1 MTICIRRMKGLQGL
15 VILIAC
21 AATLACVQKPV
32 VPSGAA
38 RVPINSDEMIQQ
50 YRERVKSDQREKQDR
65 SLLARQMDSLTQQ
78 VHELRTAL
86 TLVQLQQQELARG
99 KARSGPTITAAALT
113 INPLSP
119 ELKGP
124 RVNPLLPEWKGPLTS
139 APLSNDGSTTPAAS
153 DQILSRTDAAQSEA
167 ERSAT
172 AGPVCRIG
180 SSAAALPS
188 PPPPILE
195 EQIDSW
201 RSRVIELSEREQV
214 ELHRHSIIFRV
225 SERIGRSEF
234 RPSKPLQS
242 HLKQIMRRGP
252 CLHVRGYTDGDKDR
266 WIEHETAKQ
275 RAYKAQAYLIA
286 QGYAPNQIEITIVP
300 IGEHVADNATKKGR
314 AKNRRVEIEVKE
326 HNPASIWPQWYG

>member
-1 MTICIRRMKGLQGL
+1 MTICIRRQTELKGF

-65 SLLARQMDSLTQQ
+65 SLLTRQVETLIQQ
-78 VHELRTAL
+78 VHELTAAL
-86 TLVQLQQQELARG
+86 TFVQLQQQELAKG
-99 KARSGPTITAAALT
+99 KSRSGRTITPAAFT

-119 ELKGP
+119 E
-124 RVNPLLPEWKGPLTS
+124 WKGAWTNATVS
-139 APLSNDGSTTPAAS
+139 REGAS
-153 DQILSRTDAAQSEA
+153 DQSLSRTETAHSDE
-167 ERSAT
+167 ERST
-172 AGPVCRIG
+172 SVGPSCSIG
-180 SSAAALPS
+180 PSAAPSPS
-188 PPPPILE
+188 PPP
-195 EQIDSW
+195 QIHEGQTNSW
-201 RSRVIELSEREQV
+201 RPRVIELSDQEQV

-225 SERIGRSEF
+225 SERTGRSEF
-234 RPSKPLQS
+234 LPSKQLQS
-242 HLKQIMRRGP
+242 HLKQIKSRGP

-275 RAYKAQAYLIA
+275 RAYKARAYLIA
-286 QGYAPNQIEITIVP
+286 QGYAPSQIEIAIVP

-326 HNPASIWPQWYG
+326 QNPASVWPQWYG